1 MVAWA
6 QPWVYNII
14 KYIMSI
20 QNEGRNVVMSDN
32 SRVINRV
39 FTRTVMDDLIKNGHS
54 EIFDVVVQRYVD
66 DPEGKNHGEL
76 ISEIYSHLGNS
87 YRNEYYYMNTL
98 LNKLLVGIHS
108 VNTTTALS
116 QIRVAGH
123 IADFVM
129 INGEG
134 QVYEIK
140 SDLDN
145 FERLND
151 QLFDYYKA
159 FSKVSVLASD
169 HERERVEKVLDKL
182 GDMGNSVGIYVLSEK
197 NKIFSKTSGRQPK
210 QYDENLDYKCIF
222 ALLRK
227 KEYENI
233 ILQYYHELPQVAPV
247 FFYKACLEMFKEIP
261 ILDAQKLAFQEL
273 KKRNTIT
280 KIVFDDIPSELKAA
294 IYFSGLYKKTP
305 ELISMLNTI
314 YRR

>member
-1 MVAWA
+1 M
-6 QPWVYNII
+6 P
-14 KYIMSI
+14 
-20 QNEGRNVVMSDN
+20 DN

-39 FTRTVMDDLIKNGHS
+39 FTRTVMNDLIKKGHS
-54 EIFDVVVQRYVD
+54 EIFDVVVQRYID

-76 ISEIYSHLGNS
+76 ISEIYSHLGDS

-116 QIRVAGH
+116 QIRIADH

-145 FERLND
+145 FERLSD
-151 QLFDYYKA
+151 QLYDYYKA

-169 HERERVEKVLDKL
+169 HEIERVEKVLDKM

-197 NKIFSKTSGRQPK
+197 DTIFSKNRGRPPK

-233 ILQYYHELPQVAPV
+233 ILQYYH
-247 FFYKACLEMFKEIP
+247 CL
-261 ILDAQKLAFQEL
+261 LY
-273 KKRNTIT
+273 TS
-280 KIVFDDIPSELKAA
+280 PSPRD
-294 IYFSGLYKKTP
+294 T
-305 ELISMLNTI
+305 
-314 YRR
+314 R

>member
-1 MVAWA
+1 MKGGAVAV
-6 QPWVYNII
+6 P
-14 KYIMSI
+14 
-20 QNEGRNVVMSDN
+20 DN

-39 FTRTVMDDLIKNGHS
+39 FTRTVMNDLIKKGHS
-54 EIFDVVVQRYVD
+54 EIFDVVVQRYID

-76 ISEIYSHLGNS
+76 ISEIYSHLGDS

-116 QIRVAGH
+116 QIRIADH

-145 FERLND
+145 FERLSD
-151 QLFDYYKA
+151 QLYDYYKA

-169 HERERVEKVLDKL
+169 HEIERVEKVLDKM

-197 NKIFSKTSGRQPK
+197 DTIFSKNRGRPPK

-233 ILQYYHELPQVAPV
+233 ILQYYHELPQVPPV
-247 FFYKACLEMFKEIP
+247 SFYKACLEMFRGIP
-261 ILDAQKLAFQEL
+261 ILDAQNLAFKEL
-273 KKRNTIT
+273 KKRNKIS
-280 KIVFDDIPSELKAA
+280 KIVFDDVPRELKAA
-294 IYFSGLYKKTP
+294 VYFSGLYKKTP
-305 ELISMLNTI
+305 ELISMLNTV

>member
-1 MVAWA
+1 MLTLGERRVVAV
-6 QPWVYNII
+6 P
-14 KYIMSI
+14 
-20 QNEGRNVVMSDN
+20 DN

-39 FTRTVMDDLIKNGHS
+39 FTRTVMNDLIKKGHS
-54 EIFDVVVQRYVD
+54 EIFDVVVQRYID

-76 ISEIYSHLGNS
+76 ISEIYSHLGDS

-116 QIRVAGH
+116 QIRIADH

-145 FERLND
+145 FERLSD
-151 QLFDYYKA
+151 QLYDYYKA

-169 HERERVEKVLDKL
+169 HEIERVEKVLDKM

-197 NKIFSKTSGRQPK
+197 DTIFSKNRGRPPK

-233 ILQYYHELPQVAPV
+233 ILQYYHELPQVPPV
-247 FFYKACLEMFKEIP
+247 SFYKACLEMFRGIP
-261 ILDAQKLAFQEL
+261 ILDAQNLAFKEL
-273 KKRNTIT
+273 KKRNKIS
-280 KIVFDDIPSELKAA
+280 KIVFDDVPRELKAA
-294 IYFSGLYKKTP
+294 VYFSGLYEKTP
-305 ELISMLNTI
+305 ELISMLNTV